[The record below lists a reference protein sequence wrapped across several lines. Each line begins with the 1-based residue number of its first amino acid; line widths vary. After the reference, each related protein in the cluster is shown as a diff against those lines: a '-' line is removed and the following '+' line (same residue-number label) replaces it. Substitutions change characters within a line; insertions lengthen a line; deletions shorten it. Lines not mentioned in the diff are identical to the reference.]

1 MNEIAHLSGATAL
14 ANMKQFC
21 KESFNNRLSSDPTK
35 NFYCFYF
42 FSEAVYKSPD
52 MKRYS
57 GYGYA
62 FADLIRSEKLGD
74 LIETE
79 EVVNVAFHPDHS
91 NKMWVW
97 TPNPAEVYKWYVKNC
112 PEDHTSKVSTIMD
125 DALKGIDLGDI
136 LKGIPDIPLENV
148 VMEAAVAF
156 PKPKRKRAP
165 RVKKANPFGIVKVG
179 EPPLE
184 KLALV
189 QDMMDIAIEENQ
201 RFLDMEYFGNY
212 EDTPF

>member
-1 MNEIAHLSGATAL
+1 MNEIASLSGATPL

-21 KESFNNRLSSDPTK
+21 KDTLNNRLSSDPIK
-35 NFYCFYF
+35 SFYCFYF
-42 FSEAVYKSPD
+42 FSEAVYKSAE
-52 MKRYS
+52 MSRYS

-62 FADLIRSEKLGD
+62 FANLIRKEGLGA

-97 TPNPAEVYKWYVKNC
+97 TPNPVEVYKWYVKNY
-112 PEDHTSKVSTIMD
+112 PEDFAAKKSSPLD
-125 DALKGIDLGDI
+125 DALKGLDLSDI
-136 LKGIPDIPLENV
+136 LATIPAVPLENV
-148 VMEAAVAF
+148 VVEAAVVV
-156 PKPKRKRAP
+156 PKPKRKWAP
-165 RVKKANPFGIVKVG
+165 RIKKPNPFGVVKVG

-212 EDTPF
+212 EETPF